1 MIFYGHADRRAESPP
16 SLGTGNCQVLNP
28 YKRSM
33 MPIWTANHALA
44 RRAESLPVKVQVE
57 LESRLTA
64 RRGSAT
70 NCDLALGDIIS
81 HIPILVDVR
90 RISQ

>member
-1 MIFYGHADRRAESPP
+1 
-16 SLGTGNCQVLNP
+16 
-28 YKRSM
+28 M
-33 MPIWTANHALA
+33 MPFRTANHAMA
-44 RRAESLPVKVQVE
+44 RRAESLPVQVQVE
-57 LESRLTA
+57 LESRLTG

-70 NCDLALGDIIS
+70 DCDLALGDIIS